1 MANYLSSEE
10 KVVVANPKVD
20 SVEAESLRLRKDLI
34 EVMDQSTKNK
44 EKVKK
49 LKEALK
55 VEKKLAIQTD
65 EEVQA
70 DFLRTDEKRE
80 KVIARFLESDRF
92 SGMLLYFKGFEL
104 LRRWMMKH
112 HSHAADF
119 ANLDFE
125 AIETKI
131 LTVEA
136 NEKEGETIAEAIEV
150 VKGEGA
156 TTGGAND
163 KDHVE
168 EIVSAP

>member
-10 KVVVANPKVD
+10 KVVVANSKVD

-34 EVMDQSTKNK
+34 EAMDPSTKNK

-112 HSHAADF
+112 HSHVADF

-131 LTVEA
+131 LAVEA

-150 VKGEGA
+150 VEGEGA